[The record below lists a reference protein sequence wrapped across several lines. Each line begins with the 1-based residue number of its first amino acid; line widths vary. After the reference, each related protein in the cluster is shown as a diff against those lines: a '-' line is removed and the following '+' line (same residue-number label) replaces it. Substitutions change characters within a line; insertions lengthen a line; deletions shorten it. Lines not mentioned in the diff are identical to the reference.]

1 MAPKRELLQI
11 WFAFACAHM
20 SAKHKNVVEPQVRKR
35 RRNLDLKQTNLAA
48 RLQILGWEIDRAGVS
63 KIESQ
68 FTWVSD
74 FEMLYLSEALK
85 IEVTALL
92 PVLDPTMRLTENITR
107 LRTKRPPFSK

>member
-1 MAPKRELLQI
+1 
-11 WFAFACAHM
+11 M
-20 SAKHKNVVEPQVRKR
+20 SAKHKNVVGPQVRKR

-68 FTWVSD
+68 FIWVSD

-92 PVLDPTMRLTENITR
+92 PVLDPTMRLAENITR

>member
-1 MAPKRELLQI
+1 
-11 WFAFACAHM
+11 M
-20 SAKHKNVVEPQVRKR
+20 SAKHKNVVGPQVRKR
-35 RRNLDLKQTNLAA
+35 RRSLGLEQVDLAA

-68 FTWVSD
+68 FIWVSD

-92 PVLDPTMRLTENITR
+92 PVLDPTMPLAENITR